1 MQFNEDF
8 PPLPMK
14 DFQNHY
20 ILVFDLTS
28 LQNAAEQLHY
38 AELCRESL
46 RLERF
51 FQFPL
56 DKITAVT
63 VSGEILSNMKLT
75 ISEHSV
81 KIFLIFLSFHIPMK
95 NLQLFGGLFIVI
107 VSVLLLSV
115 LFFFRPDYPEKADK
129 ECSLIENPRI
139 FLSNWTVK
147 QCSITLIQFMSFV
160 HGTLLMQ

>member
-28 LQNAAEQLHY
+28 LQDAAEQLHY

-46 RLERF
+46 RLESF

-63 VSGEILSNMKLT
+63 VSGEILSNIQT
-75 ISEHSV
+75 DNFRTFAEN
-81 KIFLIFLSFHIPMK
+81 IFYFFLSFHIPMK
-95 NLQLFGGLFIVI
+95 NLHFFGDF
-107 VSVLLLSV
+107 
-115 LFFFRPDYPEKADK
+115 
-129 ECSLIENPRI
+129 SL
-139 FLSNWTVK
+139 FLS
-147 QCSITLIQFMSFV
+147 QFYYYLFCFSSDLIIQKTQIMNA
-160 HGTLLMQ
+160 L